1 MKNKGFTII
10 ELLAVIAI
18 LGILALLLIPNIIK
32 IRKDYL
38 EKTYDTRIK
47 LIHNAA
53 LDWASDNLVN
63 VPVHVSNDYNGSTT
77 VDSNCSKYCQ
87 GDTCNYITIGYLIKN
102 NYLSKSDTNCT
113 GDNAE
118 GNGCMKNPLT
128 NENLNTKKVCVRYNN
143 NDVFNRKLIAY
154 IEG

>member
-1 MKNKGFTII
+1 MKHKGFTIV

-32 IRKDYL
+32 VRKDYL
-38 EKTYDTRIK
+38 EKTYESRIR

-63 VPVHVSNDYNGSTT
+63 IPSHVSNEYNGSTT
-77 VDSNCSKYCQ
+77 IDSNCAKYCN
-87 GDTCNYITIGYLIKN
+87 TTNCYLTVGYLIEN

-113 GDNAE
+113 GNNAS
-118 GNGCMKNPLT
+118 GNGCLKNPLT
-128 NENLNTKKVCVRYNN
+128 NENLNTKKVCVRYDN

-154 IEG
+154 IEE